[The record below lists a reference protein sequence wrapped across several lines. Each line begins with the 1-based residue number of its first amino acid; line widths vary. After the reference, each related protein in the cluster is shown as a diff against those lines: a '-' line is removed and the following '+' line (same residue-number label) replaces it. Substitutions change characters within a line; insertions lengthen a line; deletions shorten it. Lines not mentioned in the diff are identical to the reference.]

1 MLNPITAAVFYTI
14 EMLISYMFFSG
25 TTEMK
30 RSRGFV
36 IFTGFIIFQTGAAV
50 NMAFNS
56 DIFMNT
62 TVEMI
67 INAVFLLLCFKTGI
81 KEGVFFTLVLT
92 ALSGMTEIIAIFSFS
107 AFSGEPLRGYNSDFT
122 TFMAEYPVSKML
134 YLAGAIIVMKIINRN
149 KSEIRKRIPYSFLI
163 YPAAVAGCV

>member
-36 IFTGFIIFQTGAAV
+36 ILTGFIIFQTGAAV

-56 DIFMNT
+56 DIFINT
-62 TVEMI
+62 EVVVEARYQKVEIEKDGTVHLTI
-67 INAVFLLLCFKTGI
+67 IPGKVKTI
-81 KEGVFFTLVLT
+81 KL
-92 ALSGMTEIIAIFSFS
+92 
-107 AFSGEPLRGYNSDFT
+107 
-122 TFMAEYPVSKML
+122 
-134 YLAGAIIVMKIINRN
+134 
-149 KSEIRKRIPYSFLI
+149 
-163 YPAAVAGCV
+163 

>member
-62 TVEMI
+62 TV
-67 INAVFLLLCFKTGI
+67 
-81 KEGVFFTLVLT
+81 
-92 ALSGMTEIIAIFSFS
+92 
-107 AFSGEPLRGYNSDFT
+107 
-122 TFMAEYPVSKML
+122 
-134 YLAGAIIVMKIINRN
+134 
-149 KSEIRKRIPYSFLI
+149 
-163 YPAAVAGCV
+163 